1 MKKFQKKLMGR
12 SAPPS
17 NDIHENSESVSY
29 DVVKIN
35 KVGHRPILPSS
46 PPPPRHAAARSTP
59 PVPPLTP
66 VVVPPICPSPSL
78 SHPPRSTASARRAS

>member
-35 KVGHRPILPSS
+35 KVGHRPILPSF
-46 PPPPRHAAARSTP
+46 PPRATP
-59 PVPPLTP
+59 PRVPLPPSRRLP
-66 VVVPPICPSPSL
+66 PSSSPPICPSPSL
-78 SHPPRSTASARRAS
+78 SPPPRSTASARRAS